1 MENGL
6 LIMHLNWETSLPSK
20 NDSIKI
26 SSSSLQAFIMASSR
40 FSSLYTLEIPKLEPV
55 AYPVISYLCKLDSV
69 PNVMD
74 YSKLFEY
81 ENNEPIYHLETI
93 LK

>member
-1 MENGL
+1 MCLFFLISAIRLETNFLLVVFNLSLKSVNKLIKSSVIVIFFCLADKELLFNGL
-6 LIMHLNWETSLPSK
+6 T
-20 NDSIKI
+20 
-26 SSSSLQAFIMASSR
+26 A
-40 FSSLYTLEIPKLEPV
+40 
-55 AYPVISYLCKLDSV
+55 VISYLCELDSV